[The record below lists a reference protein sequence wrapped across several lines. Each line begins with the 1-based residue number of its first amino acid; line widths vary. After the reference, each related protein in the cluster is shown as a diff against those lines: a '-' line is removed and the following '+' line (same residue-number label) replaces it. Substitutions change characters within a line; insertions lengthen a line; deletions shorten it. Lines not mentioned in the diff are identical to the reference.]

1 QTAWP
6 LVMATALLAILPP
19 AVVVLA
25 MQRWFVAGLIEP
37 EK

>member
-1 QTAWP
+1 
-6 LVMATALLAILPP
+6 LLAILPP
-19 AVVVLA
+19 VAIVLA

>member
-1 QTAWP
+1 
-6 LVMATALLAILPP
+6 MATARLAIVPP
-19 AVVVLA
+19 AAIVLV